1 MCVLLLPSLKY
12 TSKTNNSKLQSRLL
26 AGGIACVARLQCA
39 SLPELERT
47 HMTHLV
53 TLQRS
58 PALAA
63 ASVDVE
69 PGTRDLRSLF
79 GVACPPRLAL
89 ACVAGSEA
97 PRIRTFDTETSQ
109 QWQLPMYSCYNCLS
123 KQTKFSP
130 MAAEENYQGGTWK
143 GNVSP
148 TADFACLALLPKAQR
163 DKNKQS
169 WIRASSQNMKSMT
182 CPRRTMFCDN
192 LCLNK

>member
-1 MCVLLLPSLKY
+1 
-12 TSKTNNSKLQSRLL
+12 
-26 AGGIACVARLQCA
+26 
-39 SLPELERT
+39 
-47 HMTHLV
+47 MTHLV

-89 ACVAGSEA
+89 ACVAGSKA
-97 PRIRTFDTETSQ
+97 PRICSLDTESSQ

-123 KQTKFSP
+123 RQTKFSP

-182 CPRRTMFCDN
+182 CPPRTIFCDK
-192 LCLNK
+192 LCLNKSNICPESGWRIKGADPKHKFTLWPAKMFFVFGLAAHRDRSKQHLR